1 MTEADEILTPPCIY
15 QTICG
20 DCAGRPEAIRIHLNS
35 GEVIRLA
42 NVVDVYVTEEKI
54 ILRPA
59 GRAAPAGLPPCWVT
73 ARRFMAARAGG
84 GAAYPGVWEA
94 RNGKT
99 AWLNSRARTWV
110 KP

>member
-42 NVVDVYVTEEKI
+42 NVVDVDVTEEKI

-59 GRAAPAGLPPCWVT
+59 GRAAVEFDRDDVYYAGCARCLPP
-73 ARRFMAARAGG
+73 F
-84 GAAYPGVWEA
+84 
-94 RNGKT
+94 
-99 AWLNSRARTWV
+99 LS
-110 KP
+110 